1 MRMRSLRRNG
11 RRRVSDNQLG
21 LREKNLSTFF
31 CVGIKDKW
39 SINIFLQKI

>member
-1 MRMRSLRRNG
+1 MRMRSLRRSG
-11 RRRVSDNQLG
+11 RKLGDNQLR

-31 CVGIKDKW
+31 CAGIKDKW